1 MLAGKGILYMSVL
14 LNGAIPIHLF
24 NTHMQA
30 SYNDTRPQSRATRA
44 KQFKQMRK
52 FILKHAADGLP
63 VMVLGDFNVN
73 VCILVAGVLLTL
85 WKSREDLK
93 EEGLRDGKEYQTLL
107 KALSGE
113 GYEDEGPHFEV
124 HDLLREQVR
133 DRKSVV

>member
-1 MLAGKGILYMSVL
+1 MSVL
-14 LNGAIPIHLF
+14 INGTIPIHLF

-73 VCILVAGVLLTL
+73 VCM
-85 WKSREDLK
+85 REACCIHTMETGTGGSK
-93 EEGLRDGKEYQTLL
+93 RGRT
-107 KALSGE
+107 
-113 GYEDEGPHFEV
+113 
-124 HDLLREQVR
+124 
-133 DRKSVV
+133 